1 MSTDLTVRMLEL
13 FRQQTETPRFLSGF
27 FTSPARNFHNSE
39 EVEIDILREDEE
51 VAVAVMDITAGA
63 RENQATILTNKRFKP
78 PVFKEAGPISAYELP
93 KRSPGQDPFQ
103 DPNYQANALRA
114 SMDIARRCEQK
125 VRRAVELMASDVLQT
140 GTLTMKDAAGDSV
153 FTMDFSPKTAHFP
166 NAATTWDNAGAGDPI
181 EDLRL
186 LCNIIRKNGRVTP
199 RRAIFGQSAMEFM
212 LSNTKVQTRLD
223 NRRMELGYFNAP
235 ELRGFGGIFHGLLT
249 VGQYNLELWTYDQ
262 QYKDV
267 ETAALT
273 QYVDPLKVIVMG
285 DGRLDLTWGGVPY
298 IGAQDSRVLPYLPG
312 RISSSSAGIDLHQTA
327 WLEKDNTSLTVQ
339 VAARPLTI
347 PTAID
352 TFGCLTTTSS

>member
-13 FRQQTETPRFLSGF
+13 FQQQTETPRFLSGF
-27 FTSPARNFHNSE
+27 FSSPARNFHSSE

-78 PVFKEAGPISAYELP
+78 PVFKESGPISAYELP

-103 DPNYQANALRA
+103 DPSYQANALRA

-166 NAATTWDNAGAGDPI
+166 NAATTWDGAGAGDPI

-186 LCNIIRKNGRVTP
+186 LCNVIRKNGRVTP
-199 RRAIFGQSAMEFM
+199 KRAIFGQLAMEYM
-212 LSNTKVQTRLD
+212 LSNVKVQTRLD
-223 NRRMELGYFNAP
+223 NRRMELGFFNTP
-235 ELRGFGGIFHGLLT
+235 TNRGFGGIFHGTLT
-249 VGQYNLELWTYDQ
+249 VGQYVIELWTYDQ

-267 ETAALT
+267 ETGALT
-273 QYVDPLKVIVMG
+273 QYVSDLNVIVMG

-312 RISSSSAGIDLHQTA
+312 RVSSSSAGIDLHQTA

-352 TFGCLTTTSS
+352 TFGCLTTTS